1 MILNMP
7 TIYIIN
13 NVTGETKEWEMKEEN
28 EIPSEIQPERKTR
41 KPSKETKDASQ
52 TES

>member
-1 MILNMP
+1 MP
-7 TIYIIN
+7 TIYIID